1 MYCWALN
8 SRTARPSRL
17 LFYIIV
23 KAQGGEVVIERQ
35 NVKVEWET
43 VKQHI
48 FIFQL
53 DLDRLITFYRT
64 KSDGAASQKW
74 IRNIYRMFVVF
85 FLHDYKAFLN
95 ILLTELINR
104 SIYSNVLRVLF
115 TKKYILN
122 LSEKNLQSKE
132 YNKRTTLL
140 IKTCTNVLLQKTKV
154 SIVRDPIYL
163 V

>member
-1 MYCWALN
+1 MHRQMYCWALN

-95 ILLTELINR
+95 ILLT
-104 SIYSNVLRVLF
+104 V
-115 TKKYILN
+115 
-122 LSEKNLQSKE
+122 
-132 YNKRTTLL
+132 
-140 IKTCTNVLLQKTKV
+140 
-154 SIVRDPIYL
+154 
-163 V
+163 